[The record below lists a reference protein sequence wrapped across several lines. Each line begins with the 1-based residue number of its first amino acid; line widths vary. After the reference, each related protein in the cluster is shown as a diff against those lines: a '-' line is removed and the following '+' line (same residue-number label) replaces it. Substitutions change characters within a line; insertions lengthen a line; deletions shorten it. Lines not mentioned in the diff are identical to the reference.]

1 MTGSTAS
8 RCVLTSQTSAAFDRA
23 PPTCTPL
30 QDLPQCEPQQRA
42 PDHGSVQCTNT
53 NLIGSVCTFSCGS
66 GYYLSGSIN
75 VLICGALGEWSAIP
89 PTCQRIT
96 CPPAFNNPTNGVV
109 GCTDGINDGSV
120 CSFGCAPGFS
130 LIGAASSTCADDGN
144 GDGVGLWSQ
153 PAPICQAITCSP
165 QHTDPTN
172 GNVNCI
178 NGNSLGSDCFFSCV
192 DGYRMS
198 GAPISTCTD
207 DGNGD
212 TNGVWS
218 SPAPTCEPITCIPS
232 HTSPTNGQVTCSN
245 GNLVGSECVFTC
257 SPGYAVTGEP
267 VSICNQV
274 NIGTPAGVWSSP
286 PPTCQPQQCSPPH
299 SNPVDGSVECS
310 DGSNLNSQCDFVC
323 NAGFSILGSPVSTC
337 TVSANNNNNLIWSNP
352 PPMCLPITCI
362 PQQIPPTNGAVTCD
376 NSNNVGSTCTFTCN
390 AGYSVSGSPT
400 TVCNDDFNGD
410 AQGLW
415 SSPPPTCQQQVCSPP
430 HTAPADGSVAC
441 SDGSALGSQCE
452 FACSLGFTL
461 VGAPL
466 STCAVANGNT
476 SPTWS
481 HPAPTCAPVTC
492 LPQQIPPTNG
502 AVTCDNSNN
511 VGSTCTFTC
520 NAGYSV
526 SGSPTTVCNDDFNG
540 DAQGLWSSPPPTC
553 QQLKCNPPQSNPTN
567 GSVSCSDEN
576 NVNSECEFAC
586 MLGFTMVG
594 EPITDCL
601 MSGGV
606 PAWTNVAP
614 VCGPVIC
621 PAQQAPV
628 NGGVTCTAGSNF
640 GSVCSFQCSPGYAL
654 TGEPSATCNDDFN
667 QDTLGV
673 WSSPPPTCEPI
684 VCNPRH
690 VEPDNGAVICT
701 NDNNL
706 DSSCTFI
713 CANTYAIEGSPV
725 SVCQDSGNGA
735 QGSWSTP
742 PPICTPIVC
751 LPQHSSPA
759 NGGVQCTNSNFMG
772 SSCTFTC
779 DVGYDL
785 LGEISSVCNLITAT
799 DAIGTW
805 SAPAPICVERS
816 RCSNPPSAPTNGYRV
831 CSDGNYVGSICD
843 YGCDDLYTR
852 VGSQYSTCV
861 ELADGSHSFDNPAPT
876 CERSSCRDVQ
886 TLPNGNVSCSD
897 GNFINSVCTYDCN
910 AGNAYALFPTNH
922 STTTCLNDTT
932 WDLPPPC
939 CATQCTPTPLNPENG
954 VYECT
959 DASYLESRCE
969 YACNPGFA
977 IVGEAVL
984 TCTLKVG
991 QASWSTPPPIC
1002 QKVTC
1007 QPSQQPPLNGGISCT
1022 ADNAIGSVCTFH
1034 CNAGYSVN
1042 GSAVSTCEDN
1052 FDGDTDGVWSST
1064 PPTCYLVSCDL
1075 QPPPTNGGVLCTEAH
1090 NVGSVCTYDCDAGY
1104 ALNGS
1109 AVSRCVD
1116 DFDGD
1121 TDGVWTS
1128 PPPICFRHQCSP
1140 PLADPENGFY
1150 VCSDGSYLNSRCE
1163 YGCNPGFAIVGEA
1176 VLTCTLTEGS
1186 PSWSTPPP
1194 ICQIVSC
1201 DLQPPPINGG
1211 VLCTAGH
1218 NFGSVC
1224 TFHCNAGYSVNGSA
1238 VATCQD
1244 NFDGDTDG
1252 VWSSPPPICQKVT
1265 CSSLG
1270 TVVNGNYTCTDQFFS
1285 NSVCTFQCDTES
1297 GYHLIPAN
1305 HINIRC
1311 LEDGSWDQDPPC
1323 CDSTQCSQVPPIPNG
1338 RMTCLDGNFVN
1349 SVCTFH
1355 CETSNGY
1362 SVYPETNNEITC
1374 LSNGTWDKQVP
1385 CCSKI
1390 LCTAQN
1396 GPMNGHTSCAGDV
1409 SIGTVCSFV
1418 CPSTYKLVGEA
1429 SSTCEEVSGNPLGI
1443 WSNDVPSC
1451 QRLSCSPTPE
1461 APSNGNVSC
1470 SDGDFINSICSF
1482 TCSTGFTII
1491 GPTSTTCQTN
1501 DSSEVDWNKPA
1512 PVCQQITCDPEQT
1525 SLPNGG
1531 VTCTS
1536 SNHLNSECSFTCND
1550 GYMLSGSATSTCNI
1564 NLEDNEHGSWSNEPP
1579 VCQEILCTAQNG
1591 PMNGHTSCAGT
1602 VCSFVCPSTYKLVG
1616 EASSTCE
1623 EVSGNPLGIWS
1634 NDVPSCQQILCTAH
1648 AAPENGGTSCI
1659 GEVAIGTVCS
1669 FSCSEGYRL
1678 LGPSSS
1684 TCGENSN
1691 AGTWNKEAPTCKR
1704 LSCSPT
1710 PEAPSNGNVSC
1721 SDGDFINSI
1730 CSFTCSTGFT
1740 IIGPT
1745 STTCQTNDS
1754 SEVDWNKPAPV
1765 CQRKRCPTPPSA
1777 PLNGF
1782 ISCTPEL
1789 YVGSSCEF
1797 ECDQYHRPV
1806 GPLYITCVDQENA
1819 APAFDNT
1826 APVCERI
1833 ECNAISSL
1841 KNGHINCTDDN
1852 FVNSVCTFQCDSS
1865 NGYFL
1870 FPANE
1875 TTSTCLNDTT
1885 WNKPTPCCARSC
1897 PPYASMDFVMVV
1909 DSSSS
1914 IGRKNWRI
1922 MKEFGR
1928 NVLNTF
1934 VLAEDAARM
1943 AVFRYNRKV
1952 DNVTQ
1957 VLLNDHIGDKDAFL
1971 AAYDRINYNGRGT
1984 WTGHA
1989 LQHAKDVMLA
1999 AENGNRADIKD
2010 VVLTITD
2017 GRAQDNV

>member
-1 MTGSTAS
+1 MKLLLHVASLAAVIFAVDGLKCWVCDNARTNAECLARGRLWQCQPNQRACQTEVRRDPQGMRITKRCKQALACDNNFIQNPRAAWFPSQCSDQHGSVCRCCCDFDNCNTGTIGCNDRPAPKCPRPSNPTNGAVTCPGTGMVSPGDVCTYTCVNGYNMTGSTAS

-939 CATQCTPTPLNPENG
+939 CA
-954 VYECT
+954 
-959 DASYLESRCE
+959 R
-969 YACNPGFA
+969 
-977 IVGEAVL
+977 
-984 TCTLKVG
+984 
-991 QASWSTPPPIC
+991 
-1002 QKVTC
+1002 
-1007 QPSQQPPLNGGISCT
+1007 
-1022 ADNAIGSVCTFH
+1022 
-1034 CNAGYSVN
+1034 
-1042 GSAVSTCEDN
+1042 
-1052 FDGDTDGVWSST
+1052 
-1064 PPTCYLVSCDL
+1064 
-1075 QPPPTNGGVLCTEAH
+1075 
-1090 NVGSVCTYDCDAGY
+1090 
-1104 ALNGS
+1104 
-1109 AVSRCVD
+1109 R
-1116 DFDGD
+1116 
-1121 TDGVWTS
+1121 
-1128 PPPICFRHQCSP
+1128 
-1140 PLADPENGFY
+1140 
-1150 VCSDGSYLNSRCE
+1150 
-1163 YGCNPGFAIVGEA
+1163 
-1176 VLTCTLTEGS
+1176 
-1186 PSWSTPPP
+1186 
-1194 ICQIVSC
+1194 
-1201 DLQPPPINGG
+1201 
-1211 VLCTAGH
+1211 
-1218 NFGSVC
+1218 
-1224 TFHCNAGYSVNGSA
+1224 
-1238 VATCQD
+1238 
-1244 NFDGDTDG
+1244 
-1252 VWSSPPPICQKVT
+1252 
-1265 CSSLG
+1265 
-1270 TVVNGNYTCTDQFFS
+1270 
-1285 NSVCTFQCDTES
+1285 
-1297 GYHLIPAN
+1297 
-1305 HINIRC
+1305 
-1311 LEDGSWDQDPPC
+1311 
-1323 CDSTQCSQVPPIPNG
+1323 
-1338 RMTCLDGNFVN
+1338 
-1349 SVCTFH
+1349 
-1355 CETSNGY
+1355 
-1362 SVYPETNNEITC
+1362 
-1374 LSNGTWDKQVP
+1374 
-1385 CCSKI
+1385 
-1390 LCTAQN
+1390 
-1396 GPMNGHTSCAGDV
+1396 
-1409 SIGTVCSFV
+1409 
-1418 CPSTYKLVGEA
+1418 
-1429 SSTCEEVSGNPLGI
+1429 
-1443 WSNDVPSC
+1443 
-1451 QRLSCSPTPE
+1451 
-1461 APSNGNVSC
+1461 
-1470 SDGDFINSICSF
+1470 
-1482 TCSTGFTII
+1482 
-1491 GPTSTTCQTN
+1491 
-1501 DSSEVDWNKPA
+1501 
-1512 PVCQQITCDPEQT
+1512 
-1525 SLPNGG
+1525 
-1531 VTCTS
+1531 
-1536 SNHLNSECSFTCND
+1536 
-1550 GYMLSGSATSTCNI
+1550 
-1564 NLEDNEHGSWSNEPP
+1564 
-1579 VCQEILCTAQNG
+1579 
-1591 PMNGHTSCAGT
+1591 
-1602 VCSFVCPSTYKLVG
+1602 
-1616 EASSTCE
+1616 
-1623 EVSGNPLGIWS
+1623 
-1634 NDVPSCQQILCTAH
+1634 
-1648 AAPENGGTSCI
+1648 
-1659 GEVAIGTVCS
+1659 
-1669 FSCSEGYRL
+1669 
-1678 LGPSSS
+1678 
-1684 TCGENSN
+1684 
-1691 AGTWNKEAPTCKR
+1691 
-1704 LSCSPT
+1704 
-1710 PEAPSNGNVSC
+1710 
-1721 SDGDFINSI
+1721 
-1730 CSFTCSTGFT
+1730 
-1740 IIGPT
+1740 
-1745 STTCQTNDS
+1745 
-1754 SEVDWNKPAPV
+1754 
-1765 CQRKRCPTPPSA
+1765 
-1777 PLNGF
+1777 
-1782 ISCTPEL
+1782 
-1789 YVGSSCEF
+1789 
-1797 ECDQYHRPV
+1797 
-1806 GPLYITCVDQENA
+1806 
-1819 APAFDNT
+1819 
-1826 APVCERI
+1826 
-1833 ECNAISSL
+1833 
-1841 KNGHINCTDDN
+1841 
-1852 FVNSVCTFQCDSS
+1852 
-1865 NGYFL
+1865 
-1870 FPANE
+1870 
-1875 TTSTCLNDTT
+1875 
-1885 WNKPTPCCARSC
+1885 C
-1897 PPYASMDFVMVV
+1897 PPYALMDFVMIL

-1914 IGRKNWRI
+1914 VRRRNWRI
-1922 MKEFGR
+1922 MKNFGR
-1928 NVLNTF
+1928 SIIETF
-1934 VLAEDAARM
+1934 RLAEDAARM
-1943 AVFRYNRKV
+1943 AAFRYNRVV
-1952 DNVTQ
+1952 DTRSQILFRQHV
-1957 VLLNDHIGDKDAFL
+1957 NDMAGFL
-1971 AAYDRINYNGRGT
+1971 ASYNAIPYNGGGT
-1984 WTGHA
+1984 LTGQA
-1989 LQHAKDVMLA
+1989 LRHAKDVILA
-1999 AENGNRADIKD
+1999 RRNGNRPNVKD

-2017 GRAQDNV
+2017 GRSHDNVANVSRELREMGVLTFVVGVVPGNGKQLDENQLLSIAGSRSNMFLATSGFSGLNSAFSARLSESICTNPCAHLLQRDEINRPTPTPARVNGENVPPTPSGR